1 MGSGIRE
8 TRAERINLGIVGFAL
23 TVLSFYFAKVMDKLE
38 RSGSLVLL
46 GILFLAGGWA
56 LERTRRRLIRI
67 ARGDD

>member
-1 MGSGIRE
+1 MFGRF
-8 TRAERINLGIVGFAL
+8 TRLQWFAL

-56 LERTRRRLIRI
+56 LERTRRRLIRL
-67 ARGDD
+67 ARGHE